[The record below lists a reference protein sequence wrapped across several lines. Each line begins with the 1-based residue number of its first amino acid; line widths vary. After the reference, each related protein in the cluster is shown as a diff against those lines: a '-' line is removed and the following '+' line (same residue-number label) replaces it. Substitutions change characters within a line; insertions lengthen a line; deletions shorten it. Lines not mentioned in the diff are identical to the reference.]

1 MSANRIIVTIL
12 TLTMLCAAHG
22 LAGNAG
28 SGAGQPP
35 AATSGSGPTLGKWV
49 FTGKDNK
56 GVVWTGTLA
65 IEKLDLNRF
74 NTNKY
79 HFMCNLEVQ
88 SASTGRG
95 VEAPGTYDPA
105 ARTLSFSTGI
115 SEITSY
121 TAVLSPDGKS
131 LTQGKWTVTKKDDK
145 KSGQAGMI
153 VASAGTWSAKLTAR

>member
-1 MSANRIIVTIL
+1 MSANRITVTIL

-28 SGAGQPP
+28 P
-35 AATSGSGPTLGKWV
+35 AFGKWQ
-49 FTGKDNK
+49 FTGKDSA

-105 ARTLSFSTGI
+105 ARAVSFSTGI

-131 LTQGKWTVTKKDDK
+131 LTQGKWTVTKKADK

-153 VASAGTWSAKLTAR
+153 VVSAGTWSAKLTAR